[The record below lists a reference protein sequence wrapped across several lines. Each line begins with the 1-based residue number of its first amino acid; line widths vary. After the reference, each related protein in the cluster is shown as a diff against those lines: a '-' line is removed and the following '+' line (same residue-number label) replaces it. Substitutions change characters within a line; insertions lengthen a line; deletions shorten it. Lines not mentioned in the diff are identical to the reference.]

1 MYVSSFIYKNTY
13 IRELLKLFPAEWQMR
28 EQTLQQVWKGN
39 PNMSGLEFRRSLV
52 HLIEQTKS
60 GPEVK
65 NPNAWL
71 KGAFERNG
79 GPIVTESMIEAQL
92 ERRPSSIPKIHDG
105 EKDRRIEEGE
115 ILHAYLAADT
125 EEKTQIDR
133 MAEERIGR
141 LLKTIS
147 SERHAGIR
155 EQARLECAR
164 EYFAAKAKAE

>member
-1 MYVSSFIYKNTY
+1 
-13 IRELLKLFPAEWQMR
+13 LFPTAWKIR
-28 EQTLQQVWKGN
+28 EQTLQQVWNGN
-39 PNMSGLEFRRSLV
+39 PTMSRLEFRLSLL

-92 ERRPSSIPKIHDG
+92 ERRPVAIPKINDL
-105 EKDRRIEEGE
+105 EKDRVTEEGE
-115 ILHAYLAADT
+115 VLHSYLAADT
-125 EEKTQIDR
+125 KEKVQIDQ
-133 MAEERIGR
+133 MAEERIER

-147 SERHAGIR
+147 SEKHVGIR
-155 EQARLECAR
+155 EQARLECAK
-164 EYFAAKAKAE
+164 EYFAAKAKAERD

>member
-1 MYVSSFIYKNTY
+1 
-13 IRELLKLFPAEWQMR
+13 
-28 EQTLQQVWKGN
+28 
-39 PNMSGLEFRRSLV
+39 MSRLEFRRSLL

-92 ERRPSSIPKIHDG
+92 ERRPVSIPKINDL
-105 EKDRRIEEGE
+105 EKDRGIEEGE
-115 ILHAYLAADT
+115 VLHSYLAADT
-125 EEKTQIDR
+125 EEKAQIDQR
-133 MAEERIGR
+133 AEERIER

-147 SERHAGIR
+147 SEKHAGIR

-164 EYFAAKAKAE
+164 EYFAAKARAEQDDARKTV